1 MIHPRRQSFRSSRIS
16 RFAAAVGAVAVVG
29 TTQGA
34 RSDEP
39 RGLVP
44 PEPPQNILASVIA
57 APTAPGLRAW
67 HDLLGSQPHVAGGAG
82 DAAVIAAIAGAFQGM
97 GLETEVWRFSPL
109 LCRPVSASLT
119 IIEGSGA
126 AGSTAAP
133 KTEDLGR
140 RRRGIM
146 SLSLQE
152 EELLADPATRHPE
165 LDRGWNAYSG
175 SGVVE
180 AGVVYA
186 NRGRRED
193 FARLRELGVDCT
205 GRIVLVRYGGNYRGF
220 KVRFAEEAGA
230 AGLVIF
236 TDPGD
241 SGDDRGATWPDGGWA
256 NDTCI
261 QRGSI
266 VTLPYKG
273 DPLTPFEPSIPGT
286 TRLAMEDVALP
297 TIPVQPI
304 GYAAATRIMAAMTG
318 PVVED
323 ASWTGG
329 LDVPYRQDGGDLEL
343 RLEVQQTRA
352 IMETANV
359 LGSIRGSE
367 SPDDVVIVGCH
378 HDAWG
383 FGAADPL
390 AGTIVLMETAKAFAT
405 ALEQGFRP
413 RRTVIFAAWGAE
425 EFGIIGSSEWC
436 EAQRDRLGANGVAY
450 INLDMAAMGTTFGA
464 SASPS
469 LRSAVIRA
477 ASLVEQPGKGGETV
491 RDVWAGDRESPRL
504 GDLGGGSDHV
514 GFLCHLCI
522 PSISLGAGG
531 SAGTS
536 YHSNYDT
543 LAWYR
548 STVGE
553 DYLGA
558 LMVTRLCAALT
569 ADLADARILP
579 IEPAAIARDLPSR
592 LEGIGRAAEAAGLT
606 IDLSP
611 LYEDLVALN
620 HALLAAQDAMEGAL
634 DDPQRSK
641 VNTALRLLER
651 AWGEDPGLPGRPW
664 FRNVFATS
672 NRDSGYGAVVLPLF
686 SEAIVDQD
694 QAALD
699 RALRRYQNAFRRLAA
714 SARDISGGV
723 GSVSEETFEADAGQ
737 R

>member
-1 MIHPRRQSFRSSRIS
+1 MIDSGPRLARPTRIP
-16 RFAAAVGAVAVVG
+16 RTVAALGAAVMVAATSGAVAEG
-29 TTQGA
+29 
-34 RSDEP
+34 
-39 RGLVP
+39 
-44 PEPPQNILASVIA
+44 PQNLLESVVAS
-57 APTAPGLRAW
+57 PTAPGLRAW
-67 HDLLGSQPHVAGGAG
+67 HDLLGSEPHVAGGPG
-82 DAAVIAAIAGAFQGM
+82 DAAVIDAIAGAFQDM

-109 LCRPVSASLT
+109 LCRPISASLT
-119 IIEGSGA
+119 IVEGTGA
-126 AGSTAAP
+126 ADSTAP
-133 KTEDLGR
+133 SKSEDRGR

-175 SGVVE
+175 SGLVE

-186 NRGRRED
+186 NRGRLED
-193 FARLRELGVDCT
+193 FARLKDLGVDCT

-273 DPLTPFEPSIPGT
+273 DPLTPFEPSIPGVD
-286 TRLAMEDVALP
+286 RLRIEDVALP

-329 LDVPYRQDGGDLEL
+329 LDVPYRRDGGDLEL
-343 RLEVQQTRA
+343 RLEVRQTRA

-405 ALEQGFRP
+405 AMEQGLRP

-436 EAQRDRLGANGVAY
+436 EAQRERLGANGVAY
-450 INLDMAAMGTTFGA
+450 INLDMAAMGTRFRA

-477 ASLVEQPGKGGETV
+477 AGLVEQPGEGDQTV
-491 RDVWAGDRESPRL
+491 RDAWAGDREAPRL

-553 DYLGA
+553 DYDGA
-558 LMVTRLCAALT
+558 LMLTRLCAALT
-569 ADLADARILP
+569 ADLADAAVLP
-579 IEPAAIARDLPSR
+579 IEPAAIARDLPGR
-592 LEGIGRAAEAAGLT
+592 LESVGQAAEEAGLT
-606 IDLSP
+606 IDLAP
-611 LYEDLVALN
+611 LHEDLAVLEQ
-620 HALLAAQDAMEGAL
+620 ALLAAQDTIEMAL
-634 DDPQRSK
+634 EEPQRSK
-641 VNTALRLLER
+641 VNAALRSLER
-651 AWGEDPGLPGRPW
+651 AWGEDEGLPGRAW

-686 SEAIVDQD
+686 REAIVDQD

-699 RALRRYQNAFRRLAA
+699 RALQRYQNAFLRLAA
-714 SARDISGGV
+714 SARAVSGGAE
-723 GSVSEETFEADAGQ
+723 SAMRDS
-737 R
+737 